1 MKKILSQFAAAFG
14 QAGIQVFTVEG
25 RIIIHL
31 ISNGE
36 SRIKELLLASG
47 SSYRGFY
54 LALERLKAKGI
65 VTSELDPHDRR
76 ARRIKLT
83 QHDATRK
90 LDELA

>member
-1 MKKILSQFAAAFG
+1 MAQFSASFG

-31 ISNGE
+31 LSHGE

-65 VTSELDPHDRR
+65 VTSELDPQDRR

-83 QHDATRK
+83 QHDATRL